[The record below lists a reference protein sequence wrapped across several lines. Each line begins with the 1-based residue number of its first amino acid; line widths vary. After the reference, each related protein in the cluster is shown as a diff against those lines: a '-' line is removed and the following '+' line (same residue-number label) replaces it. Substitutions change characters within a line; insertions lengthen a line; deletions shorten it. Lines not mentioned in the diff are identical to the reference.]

1 VWLAKATGNPVLPFH
16 LEASR
21 HWTTRS
27 WDRTQIPRPFATMS
41 IAMGE
46 PLDVARD
53 ADEAALEQA
62 RRTLEAR
69 LGALERRAM
78 EMLKRPS

>member
-1 VWLAKATGNPVLPFH
+1 
-16 LEASR
+16 
-21 HWTTRS
+21 
-27 WDRTQIPRPFATMS
+27 
-41 IAMGE
+41 MGE
-46 PLDVARD
+46 PMEVARD